1 MIKALIFDF
10 DGLMVNSEP
19 LHSATEKSLI
29 EKYGG
34 KFTKEIF
41 EKTLGKSVAD
51 TLSFYKEIFNLRP
64 SLRSL
69 VNEHDR
75 IFIALVDKEL
85 TIMDGVYSL
94 LSLLKKHHIKY
105 CIASSGKLNYIKKA
119 LKKFNLLDD
128 FKNKI
133 TSIEMV
139 KRGKPAPDLFL
150 HAAQQL
156 KENPKNCLVME
167 DAESGIKAG
176 LNANMYCIYVN
187 KKPISDNNLA
197 HVKQINSLRKVNIKL
212 LNTFSP

>member
-1 MIKALIFDF
+1 MINALIFDF
-10 DGLMVNSEP
+10 DGLIVDSEP
-19 LHSATEKSLI
+19 LHFATEKFLI

-41 EKTLGKSVAD
+41 EKTLGKSVTD
-51 TLSFYKEIFNLRP
+51 TLGFYKESFNLRP
-64 SLRSL
+64 PLRFL
-69 VNEHDR
+69 VKEHDQ
-75 IFIALVDKEL
+75 IFIDLVDKEL
-85 TIMDGVYSL
+85 TIMNGVYDL
-94 LSLLKKHHIKY
+94 LTLLKKHQIKHS
-105 CIASSGKLNYIKKA
+105 IASSGKLNYIKKA

-156 KENPKNCLVME
+156 KENPKNCLVLE
-167 DAESGIKAG
+167 DAESGIRAA
-176 LNANMYCIYVN
+176 LNANMYSIYVN

-197 HVKQINSLRKVNIKL
+197 HIKQIKSLSRINIEL
-212 LNTFSP
+212 LNTFSS